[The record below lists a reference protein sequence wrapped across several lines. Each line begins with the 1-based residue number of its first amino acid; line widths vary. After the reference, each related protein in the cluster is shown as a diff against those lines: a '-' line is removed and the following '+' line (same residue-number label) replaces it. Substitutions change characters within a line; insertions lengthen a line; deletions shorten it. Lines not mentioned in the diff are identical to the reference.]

1 MSDEESITE
10 TMVPDAAQQDVIL
23 ESKSGDKIKMK
34 HDTDKEKV
42 LNCEILKVMRICV
55 IRF

>member
-42 LNCEILKVMRICV
+42 LNNEILKVMRICV